1 MTNYERNRRTQNT
14 LEVSEKKKMMM
25 KFRIEDQLLAGL
37 NKAMFNSRPKTM
49 SSILFLLLSELG
61 GLYT

>member
-25 KFRIEDQLLAGL
+25 KFWIEDQLLAGL